1 MHLEPFGVLRSLRTV
16 TLRAVQVSSCI
27 TWQNAL
33 GTIWCLAFAADCHFT
48 RCTGVQL
55 HNVAECTWN
64 HLVSCVRC
72 GLSLY
77 ALYRCPAAPPC
88 YLADSTTL
96 WFIGLPKIVW
106 FRATRSALLCL
117 CLSAS
122 GLRKHK
128 VFVGEFAKLRE
139 AIISFVMSARPPVS
153 LSTGTVLILEK
164 FHEILCLFMFP
175 SKICRENSSFAK
187 I

>member
-1 MHLEPFGVLRSLRTV
+1 MTNVRSHHV
-16 TLRAVQVSSCI
+16 IQVSARVRQKSV

-33 GTIWCLAFAADCHFT
+33 GTIWCRAFAADCNVT